1 MLFLNCPKCGQN
13 LHLEPVDKAQGIRC
27 PACKHGF
34 TIWPHDRS
42 QSASEAGTFV
52 YKDLETTS
60 QSQPLAE
67 ERPRAYECSEATSR
81 PEPVTDALQ
90 VETIVVSKK
99 SFPEKTIF
107 ALLALLGI
115 AIITAIVYKTVIL
128 PSRTAKTPKVAR
140 DQPQR
145 PEPDQPKEHQPDPEP
160 EPPKAPATKPAA
172 TPQPPPETFT
182 NALNIIRIPPEVPTR
197 VSPSV
202 AMIAMEDPNG
212 RPAAIASGFIVAKG
226 IVATNMHVLRNAA
239 RGYVRITGDQTKH
252 DITGVVAS
260 NPSCDLV
267 LLAVDGLQANPLT
280 IADSNAVSA
289 GQGIYAAGNTRGLSV
304 AFSPGIV
311 RSVRKVSNNS
321 LLRITAPICPGAS
334 GGPVVNSKGE
344 VIAVALAA
352 FGGNQNLNF
361 AIPSRYLSAMIK
373 RIKPLTPLPITH
385 QEIFILDKLG
395 APSAEGVQG
404 REFLWK
410 YSHGQTGA
418 YSFSLQNKLNQHVKN
433 VVCMVVFYDKSDQP
447 IETDLITR
455 REIVPSGMASR
466 ITSEVDGSIHKLTT
480 QSGKRSPRTRV
491 EFRILNFEIVNR

>member
-1 MLFLNCPKCGQN
+1 MVFMNCPKCGQN
-13 LHLEPVDKAQGIRC
+13 LHLEPVEKAQGIRC
-27 PACKHGF
+27 PACKHKF
-34 TIWPHDRS
+34 TIWPH
-42 QSASEAGTFV
+42 G
-52 YKDLETTS
+52 
-60 QSQPLAE
+60 QSQAGADT
-67 ERPRAYECSEATSR
+67 RTYVYQDVEATSQ
-81 PEPVTDALQ
+81 PEPVTDALL
-90 VETIVVSKK
+90 VETIPVS
-99 SFPEKTIF
+99 SNPFPTKG
-107 ALLALLGI
+107 LLAILAALGI
-115 AIITAIVYKTVIL
+115 ALTAAVVYKTVIL
-128 PSRTAKTPKVAR
+128 PGRTVNPPKMARSNADTTTPKPR
-140 DQPQR
+140 TPK
-145 PEPDQPKEHQPDPEP
+145 PDQPEERQP
-160 EPPKAPATKPAA
+160 APGPKPAKNPVPRA
-172 TPQPPPETFT
+172 VVTPPPPPETFT
-182 NALNIIRIPPEVPTR
+182 NALNVIRIPPEMPTR

-202 AMIAMEDPNG
+202 AMIAMEGPNG
-212 RPAAIASGFIVAKG
+212 RAIGIASGFIVAKG
-226 IVATNMHVLRNAA
+226 IVATNMHVLRNGA
-239 RGYVRITGDQTKH
+239 RGYARIAGDETKH
-252 DITGVVAS
+252 DIRGVVAL
-260 NPSCDLV
+260 NPECDLV

-280 IADSNAVSA
+280 IADSNAVSV
-289 GQGIYAAGNTRGLSV
+289 GDGVYVAGNPRGLSV

-311 RSVRKVSNNS
+311 RSVRKVGNIP

-352 FGGNQNLNF
+352 FNGNQNLNF

-373 RIKPLTPLPITH
+373 IIKPLTPLPIAH

-395 APSAEGVQG
+395 VPSAEGVQG